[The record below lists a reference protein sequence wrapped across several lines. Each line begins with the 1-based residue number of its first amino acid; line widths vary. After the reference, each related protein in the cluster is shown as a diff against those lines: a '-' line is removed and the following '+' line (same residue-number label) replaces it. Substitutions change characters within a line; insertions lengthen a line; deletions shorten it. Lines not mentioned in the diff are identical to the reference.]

1 MNESNARIKQA
12 GNSYHFPITAFL
24 IFLLQGQA
32 YEKKSK
38 KGTKDAGEEHAR
50 YINLLS
56 VIGPEMSQEK

>member
-1 MNESNARIKQA
+1 MLVSSKPVNHTGSQSDR
-12 GNSYHFPITAFL
+12 SSAFL
-24 IFLLQGQA
+24 TVLSKGQA

-38 KGTKDAGEEHAR
+38 KGSKDAGEEHAR

>member
-1 MNESNARIKQA
+1 MNDSNARIKQA
-12 GNSYHFPITAFL
+12 GKSHHSQSGVFL
-24 IFLLQGQA
+24 TVLLQGQA

-38 KGTKDAGEEHAR
+38 KGAKEAGEEHAR